1 METKPSLDQAAAHR
15 YFAVEC
21 FNRAWDL
28 MDKPQRTAEEDE
40 EMLRLSLS
48 SHWHWTQREDCEP
61 SNRSAAYWQSSRIY
75 ALLGRADGARRHGQ
89 FSLDWSQEEGVLP
102 FYVGYA
108 YEALARAE
116 LVAGNRAEL
125 VAGNRAKMEEY
136 LAAARRVSE
145 SIVDP
150 EAKQMLLADL
160 ETIR

>member
-1 METKPSLDQAAAHR
+1 
-15 YFAVEC
+15 
-21 FNRAWDL
+21 
-28 MDKPQRTAEEDE
+28 
-40 EMLRLSLS
+40 
-48 SHWHWTQREDCEP
+48 
-61 SNRSAAYWQSSRIY
+61 
-75 ALLGRADGARRHGQ
+75 
-89 FSLDWSQEEGVLP
+89 VLP

-145 SIVDP
+145 SMVDP